1 MGKRAAKV
9 PNAPVCCRESAWR
22 TLKLAITSLDSSEGL
37 LQAAVAIA
45 AHQLDHA
52 DYREVQATIE
62 RLARK
67 VRRSV
72 RGPQPQALLAHL
84 HDLLFDTLGFCGDS
98 DDYFNPLNS
107 YVPAALQLRRG
118 LPITL
123 SLIYK
128 CIAERLDLEVQGVGL
143 PGHFIVSVREE
154 WSTLLVDPFHAGRL
168 LTHEDARE
176 LIHELFGDELQWSE
190 DLLAP
195 VSHRHWIGRILQ
207 NLLHVFN
214 ESGQHENVAATIEM
228 QMLLWPEQVRL
239 QRDLALL
246 LARIGR
252 TSEAARWLR
261 CYLHGNPDDPIRDDL
276 RHLLAAMN

>member
-1 MGKRAAKV
+1 MGKRAMSV
-9 PNAPVCCRESAWR
+9 PGAPVCCREAAWR
-22 TLKLAITSLDSSEGL
+22 ALKSAITSLDSGDGL
-37 LQAAVAIA
+37 LRASVAIA

-52 DYREVQATIE
+52 DDREVSATLD
-62 RLARK
+62 RLARR

-72 RGPQPQALLAHL
+72 RGPQPQAVLAHL
-84 HDLLFDTLGFCGDS
+84 HDLLFDTLGFCGDT
-98 DDYFNPLNS
+98 DDYLNPLNS

-128 CIAERLDLEVQGVGL
+128 CIAERLGLDVQGVGL
-143 PGHFIVSVREE
+143 PGHFIVGVREGR
-154 WSTLLVDPFHAGRL
+154 STLLVDPFHAGRV
-168 LTHEDARE
+168 LTHDDARE
-176 LIHELFGDELQWSE
+176 LIHELFGNDLAWSE
-190 DLLAP
+190 ELLAP

-214 ESGQHENVAATIEM
+214 EAEQYANVAATIEM
-228 QMLLWPEQVRL
+228 QMLLWPDQVML
-239 QRDLALL
+239 QRDLALV

-252 TSEAARWLR
+252 TREASRWLR

-276 RHLLAAMN
+276 RHLLAAMS